1 MIKVF
6 NDMTP
11 ERLDKIRNVLVNE
24 IYRNPNIMLND
35 AIRGEGY
42 NDIDLI
48 EVITDLYEY
57 LHILVT
63 RKPYNY
69 MYHWANKCGS
79 WVETGNFDKLVNDQ
93 EDYNGK

>member
-6 NDMTP
+6 NEMTP

-35 AIRGEGY
+35 SIRGNEY
-42 NDIDLI
+42 SEIDLI

-57 LHILVT
+57 LHIMVT
-63 RKPYNY
+63 HRPYNY
-69 MYHWANKCGS
+69 MFHWANKCGS
-79 WVETGNFDKLVNDQ
+79 WVETGSFDKLVNDQ
-93 EDYNGK
+93 EV